1 MYEAAV
7 EAIGTLASQSILEMN
22 SYNQFSMNALCS
34 ALAAKAAEDKEFRKR
49 VGHENTKEAP
59 TSATFRAQLKI
70 YIVDG
75 APAADDLKTRLEST
89 HQAFWLEVD
98 QSLKK
103 TECLKLYEVISLNG
117 GVGSKCIVESR
128 LSESLAHMDP
138 FHDDERPRMKALI
151 NQLDF
156 LSMADK
162 QRLSRTDLQGGISRR
177 SFIKKLRTRHARG
190 GARPENKNPVSRT
203 KAAESQ

>member
-59 TSATFRAQLKI
+59 TSSTFKAQLKI

-117 GVGSKCIVESR
+117 GVGSKCIVESG
-128 LSESLAHMDP
+128 LSGTLAHMDP
-138 FHDDERPRMKALI
+138 YNDERPRMKALI

-162 QRLSRTDLQGGISRR
+162 QRLSRTDLQGGKSRR
-177 SFIKKLRTRHARG
+177 SFIRKLRTRHARG
-190 GARPENKNPVSRT
+190 GARPENGIDSAGRHR
-203 KAAESQ
+203 